1 MAFSSISEILLFFIS
16 ITSTAHMKMKLP
28 SLEGKVI
35 TIRVDQKMAWKCYE
49 SNLKSRMGTYTIT
62 TQLRESG
69 WVVEADLYDER
80 WLKPIGEIRELGING
95 KRFKLG
101 ASLCKELE
109 DKVVEVIAKNMT
121 FYVVDLPWTK
131 KVKLVV

>member
-1 MAFSSISEILLFFIS
+1 
-16 ITSTAHMKMKLP
+16 
-28 SLEGKVI
+28 
-35 TIRVDQKMAWKCYE
+35 
-49 SNLKSRMGTYTIT
+49 
-62 TQLRESG
+62 
-69 WVVEADLYDER
+69 
-80 WLKPIGEIRELGING
+80 LGING